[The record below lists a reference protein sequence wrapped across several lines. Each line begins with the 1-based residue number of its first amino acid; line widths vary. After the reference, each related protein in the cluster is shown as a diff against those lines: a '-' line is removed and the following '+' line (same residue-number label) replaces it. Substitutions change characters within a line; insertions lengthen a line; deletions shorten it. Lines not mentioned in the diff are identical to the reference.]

1 MSDLFNDSSESFYDP
16 SEDEIKYV
24 IVPEGDYEAHVTGLE
39 IKENVIVKKKF
50 ISDIFSPVFKIA
62 SGDFK
67 GKTIK
72 SKGFFRFKSPNKE
85 THPDLS
91 DNRGS
96 NKGYKTLIEV
106 LGINA
111 ESKEIDG
118 KTVFKLPLIKS
129 YDIEGKPA
137 IIKIAHD
144 KWTNSEG
151 EPVVFPKAVNLFKW
165 EGGEE
170 STSDLPF

>member
-1 MSDLFNDSSESFYDP
+1 MSDLFNDNNESFYDP
-16 SEDEIKYV
+16 SEDENKYV
-24 IVPEGDYEAHVTGLE
+24 IVPEGEYEAHVTGLE

-72 SKGFFRFKSPNKE
+72 SKGFFRFKAPDKD

-118 KTVFKLPLIKS
+118 KTVYKLPLIKS
-129 YDIEGKPA
+129 YDVEGKPA

-144 KWTNSEG
+144 KWNNPEG
-151 EPVVFPKAVNLFKW
+151 EEVIFPKAVNLFKW

-170 STSDLPF
+170 VSDLPF